1 MNNPLRK
8 LSGFAAF
15 LLVALLI
22 NITYV
27 QVVNA
32 NNLKQKPGNSRTVLG
47 EYDRQR
53 GTITVG
59 SKSIAVSRPTNG
71 QFSYTRTYPE
81 GSLYAHTTGYY
92 SLLYG
97 ASGLERVENSIL
109 SGTDDRLLVDR
120 LSQLLAGRAPKGGS
134 VQTTLLPAAQRAA
147 LRELKGRRGAVLA
160 LDPSTGA
167 ILAMVSSPTFD
178 PNPLASPNVAT
189 ERDAWIRLQND
200 ADSPLLNRSIAQV
213 YPPGSTFKLVT
224 AAAALSTGKYTKKS
238 SIAGPAS
245 LKLPLSN
252 KRLPNQN
259 GKACGTNNKTLENA
273 IRISC
278 NTALANLGLAIGNDI
293 IADQAEKFGFNQS
306 FDIPL
311 SSATSVY
318 PRDIDRP
325 QTALSAIG
333 QFDVRSTVL
342 QMALVAAGIGN
353 QGVVMNPYLVA
364 QTRGPDL
371 AVLDATT
378 PSVFSQ
384 AVSPEVAAQLRDM
397 MVTVVKR
404 GTGRRA
410 AIPGVQVAGK
420 TGTAQQGNGKPPHA
434 WFVSF
439 APAKNPKV
447 AVAVIIE
454 DGGGATEISGGRL
467 AAPIARAVM
476 EAVLN
481 Q

>member
-8 LSGFAAF
+8 LSGFAAV
-15 LLVALLI
+15 LLIALLI
-22 NITYV
+22 NLTYV
-27 QVVNA
+27 QVFNA
-32 NNLKQKPGNSRTVLG
+32 NSLRQKPGNSRTVLS

-53 GTITVG
+53 GPITVG
-59 SKSIAVSRPTNG
+59 NKSIATSKPTQG
-71 QFSYTRTYPE
+71 QFSYARTYPE

-134 VQTTLLPAAQRAA
+134 VQTTLLPDAQRTA
-147 LRELKGRRGAVLA
+147 LRQLKGRRGAVLA
-160 LDPSTGA
+160 IDPSTGA

-178 PNPLASPNVAT
+178 PNQLASPNAAT
-189 ERDAWIRLQND
+189 EREAWSKLQND
-200 ADSPLLNRSIAQV
+200 EDSPLLNRSIAQV

-238 SIAGPAS
+238 SLFGPAS

-252 KRLPNQN
+252 K
-259 GKACGTNNKTLENA
+259 TTLENA

-278 NTALANLGLAIGNDI
+278 NTALANLGLVIGNDV

-378 PSVFSQ
+378 PTVFSQ
-384 AVSPEVAAQLRDM
+384 AVSADVAAQLRDM

-404 GTGRRA
+404 GTGQRA

-454 DGGGATEISGGRL
+454 DGDGSTEISGGRL